1 VASILGLAAAAV
13 AIASPARAAEPEQ
26 GASATAPAPAEPFVH
41 VHVELRREG
50 DGATVTGTVDWD
62 HDAAGRAPDY
72 MTEGD
77 LRLLAVSE
85 DGHHPKLLAA
95 DTYARIAAD
104 PSQKVS
110 FQIGRDDADAIRP
123 GNRVVLTASQHGS
136 VPVGGARTER
146 TYVTVDQ
153 LQPFG
158 AKQDRIGRRDCA
170 GEAITPG
177 AKLNECDLT
186 GADLDNALVSRREPE
201 KRVSRMLLADLTGV
215 TARGADLEGLSVAGG
230 RLNGADV
237 SKADLTNVSL
247 AGAEATGLDARGAAS
262 DPKEGTGG
270 GNFFDTNLAGANFH
284 DAVLN
289 GVSLNHADLDGS
301 DFGDAVWTSVDASTA
316 SFRDADLRDLRNPNQ
331 AISRVPFADFTGADL
346 RGAALTPLDLT
357 WAYLCRTA
365 MPDGSAEARE
375 DRDCKAKE
383 EKRPEPA
390 ADPAVVVDGSLKRGE
405 GEATVRATIHWD
417 AGETARLSVGD
428 LRLVAVDGKTD
439 VPTPLASQTIKGV
452 PATSTYEV
460 TISNGA
466 LLEAMRHG
474 NRVVLTATQH
484 PPLPESKTARTK
496 RSYVAVDTL
505 QVGPG
510 RGRVGSRD
518 CSGLPL
524 TSEPEAGVSY
534 AFCDLVGAVLPQASL
549 AGPMQDVD
557 LTGADLTNAN
567 LGGVTFD
574 GAAMGGATVSGA
586 ELGGA
591 SLIAVTAPRLNAR
604 KTRIDSVQLRADDLD
619 DANFEASVIG
629 ESTFAASTL
638 RRANFHEADFV
649 HVDLGLTNLAGAH
662 LDGVD
667 AGSPGQDN
675 PNSLFLDDLTGATL
689 ADSTWADDE
698 EGNRPWTWATLC
710 RTAMPPGVDGGDRDC
725 PR

>member
-1 VASILGLAAAAV
+1 LAL
-13 AIASPARAAEPEQ
+13 
-26 GASATAPAPAEPFVH
+26 APAALAAEPFVH
-41 VHVELRREG
+41 VHAELKRDG
-50 DGATVTGTVDWD
+50 GGATVTGTVDWD
-62 HDAAGRAPDY
+62 QGAAGRAPDY
-72 MTEGD
+72 MVEGN

-85 DGHHPKLLAA
+85 DGHHPKLLGA

-110 FQIGRDDADAIRP
+110 FEIPRDDADAIRP
-123 GNRVVLTASQHGS
+123 GNRVVLTASQHGP
-136 VPVGGARTER
+136 VTVGGARTER

-177 AKLNECDLT
+177 AELNECDFT
-186 GADLDNALVSRREPE
+186 GADLDGALVGLREPVE
-201 KRVSRMLLADLTGV
+201 RVTRMRLVDLTGA
-215 TARGADLEGLSVAGG
+215 TARGAGLEGLNVAGG
-230 RLNGADV
+230 RLNGADLA
-237 SKADLTNVSL
+237 KAHLTNVL
-247 AGAEATGLDARGAAS
+247 FAGTEATGLDARGAVS
-262 DPKEGTGG
+262 DPRKGTGG
-270 GNFFDTNLAGANFH
+270 GNFFDANLSGANFH
-284 DAVLN
+284 DATLN

-301 DFGDAVWTSVDASTA
+301 DFGDAIWTAVDASTA
-316 SFRDADLRDLRNPNQ
+316 SFRDADLRDLRNPDQ

-375 DRDCKAKE
+375 DRDCKSKDE
-383 EKRPEPA
+383 RRPDPA
-390 ADPAVVVDGSLKRGE
+390 ADPAVVVEGTLYRGK
-405 GEATVRATIHWD
+405 GEATVKATIHWD
-417 AGETARLSVGD
+417 RGDAGRLSVGD
-428 LRLVAVDGKTD
+428 LRLLAVDAKTD
-439 VPTPLASQTIKGV
+439 VPTPLGSQTIRGV

-460 TISNGA
+460 TITKEA
-466 LLEAMRHG
+466 LLDAMRPG
-474 NRVVLTATQH
+474 NRVVLTATQR
-484 PPLPESKTARTK
+484 PPPPEAKTARTK
-496 RSYVAVDTL
+496 GSYVAVDTL

-524 TSEPEAGVSY
+524 TSEPEAGTSY

-557 LTGADLTNAN
+557 LTGADLTNAS

-574 GAAMGGATVSGA
+574 GSAMGGATVSGA

-591 SLIAVTAPRLNAR
+591 SLIAVKAPRLNAR
-604 KTRIDSVQLRADDLD
+604 KTRIDNVQLRADDLD

-629 ESTFAASTL
+629 ETTFAASTL
-638 RRANFHEADFV
+638 RRANFHEADFL
-649 HVDLGLTNLAGAH
+649 HDDLALTDLAGAR

-667 AGSPGQDN
+667 AGMPEDEN
-675 PNSLFLDDLTGATL
+675 PNSLFLADLSGATL

>member
-1 VASILGLAAAAV
+1 LAL
-13 AIASPARAAEPEQ
+13 
-26 GASATAPAPAEPFVH
+26 APAALAAEPFVH
-41 VHVELRREG
+41 VHAELRHEG
-50 DGATVTGTVDWD
+50 DGSTVTGTVDWD
-62 HDAAGRAPDY
+62 RGAAGRGPDY
-72 MTEGD
+72 MVEGD

-85 DGHHPKLLAA
+85 DGHHPKLLGV
-95 DTYARIAAD
+95 DTYTRIGAD

-110 FQIGRDDADAIRP
+110 FEIGRDDADAIRP

-136 VPVGGARTER
+136 APVGGARTER

-177 AKLNECDLT
+177 ATLNECDFT
-186 GADLDNALVSRREPE
+186 GADLDGALVSSREPVE
-201 KRVSRMLLADLTGV
+201 RATRMRLADLTGA
-215 TARGADLEGLSVAGG
+215 TARGARLEGLNVAGG
-230 RLNGADV
+230 RLNGADLA
-237 SKADLTNVSL
+237 KADLTNVL
-247 AGAEATGLDARGAAS
+247 FAGTEATGLDARGAVS
-262 DPKEGTGG
+262 DPKKGTGG
-270 GNFFDTNLAGANFH
+270 GNFFDANLFGANFH
-284 DAVLN
+284 EAVLN
-289 GVSLNHADLDGS
+289 GVSLNHADLDHS
-301 DFGDAVWTSVDASTA
+301 DFGEAIWTSVDASTA
-316 SFRDADLRDLRNPNQ
+316 SFRDADLRDLRNPEK
-331 AISRVPFADFTGADL
+331 ATSRVPFADFTGADL

-365 MPDGSAEARE
+365 MPDGSAEERE

-390 ADPAVVVDGSLKRGE
+390 ADPAVVVDGSLDRGE

-417 AGETARLSVGD
+417 RGDAGRLSVGD
-428 LRLVAVDGKTD
+428 LRLLAVDGKTD

-452 PATSTYEV
+452 PGTSSYEV
-460 TISNGA
+460 TITKGA
-466 LLEAMRHG
+466 LLDAMRPG
-474 NRVVLTATQH
+474 NRVVLTATQR
-484 PPLPESKTARTK
+484 PPLPESKKARTVG
-496 RSYVAVDTL
+496 SYVAVDTL

-524 TSEPEAGVSY
+524 TSEPEAGTTY

-557 LTGADLTNAN
+557 LTGADLTDAS

-574 GAAMGGATVSGA
+574 GSAMGGATVSGA

-629 ESTFAASTL
+629 ETTFAASTL
-638 RRANFHEADFV
+638 RRANFHEADFL
-649 HVDLGLTNLAGAH
+649 HDDLALTNLAGAR

-667 AGSPGQDN
+667 AGSPGDEN
-675 PNSLFLDDLTGATL
+675 PNSLFLADLTGATL

-710 RTAMPPGVDGGDRDC
+710 RTAMPRGVDGGDRDC

>member
-1 VASILGLAAAAV
+1 LALAPAAAA
-13 AIASPARAAEPEQ
+13 
-26 GASATAPAPAEPFVH
+26 GEPFVH
-41 VHVELRREG
+41 VHAELKRDG
-50 DGATVTGTVDWD
+50 GGATVTGSVDWD
-62 HDAAGRAPDY
+62 RDAAGRAPDY
-72 MTEGD
+72 MVVGD

-85 DGHHPKLLAA
+85 DGHHPKLLGTG
-95 DTYARIAAD
+95 TYSRIGAD

-110 FQIGRDDADAIRP
+110 FEIDPGDADAIRP
-123 GNRVVLTASQHGS
+123 GNRLVLTASQHGS
-136 VPVGGARTER
+136 SPVGGARTER

-177 AKLNECDLT
+177 ATLNECDLT
-186 GADLDNALVSRREPE
+186 GADLDGALVSSREPGT
-201 KRVSRMLLADLTGV
+201 RVSRMRLADLTGA
-215 TARGADLEGLSVAGG
+215 TARGAGLEGLNVAGG

-237 SKADLTNVSL
+237 AKADLTNVL
-247 AGAEATGLDARGAAS
+247 FAGTEATGLDARGAVS
-262 DPKEGTGG
+262 NPKKGTGG
-270 GNFFDTNLAGANFH
+270 GNFFDANLSGANFH
-284 DAVLN
+284 DATLN

-301 DFGDAVWTSVDASTA
+301 DFGEAIWTAVDASTA
-316 SFRDADLRDLRNPNQ
+316 SFRDADLRDLRNPEK
-331 AISRVPFADFTGADL
+331 ATSRVPFADFTGADL
-346 RGAALTPLDLT
+346 RGAALTPLDLS
-357 WAYLCRTA
+357 WAYLCNTA

-383 EKRPEPA
+383 ETRPEPA
-390 ADPAVVVDGSLKRGE
+390 ADPAVVVDGSLDRGK

-417 AGETARLSVGD
+417 SGDAGRLSVGD
-428 LRLVAVDGKTD
+428 LRLVAVDGATD

-460 TISNGA
+460 TITKDA
-466 LLEAMRHG
+466 LLDAMRPG
-474 NRVVLTATQH
+474 NRVVLTVTQH
-484 PPLPESKTARTK
+484 PPLPESKKARTVG
-496 RSYVAVDTL
+496 SYVAVDTL

-524 TSEPEAGVSY
+524 TAEPQAGTTY

-557 LTGADLTNAN
+557 LTGADLTNAS
-567 LGGVTFD
+567 LGGITFD
-574 GAAMGGATVSGA
+574 GSAMGGATVSGA

-629 ESTFAASTL
+629 ETTFAASTL
-638 RRANFHEADFV
+638 RRANFHEADFL
-649 HVDLGLTNLAGAH
+649 HDDLALTNLAGAR

-667 AGSPGQDN
+667 AGSAGDEN
-675 PNSLFLDDLTGATL
+675 PNSLFLADLTGATL

-710 RTAMPPGVDGGDRDC
+710 GTAMPPGVDGGDRDC

>member
-1 VASILGLAAAAV
+1 MALVPAAGAS
-13 AIASPARAAEPEQ
+13 AAEPEH
-26 GASATAPAPAEPFVH
+26 GADPAPRTAEPFVK
-41 VHVELRREG
+41 VHAELKRDD

-62 HDAAGRAPDY
+62 GGAADRAPDY
-72 MTEGD
+72 MVEGD

-85 DGHHPKLLAA
+85 DGHRPKLLGT
-95 DTYARIAAD
+95 DTYTRIGAD

-110 FQIGRDDADAIRP
+110 FEIAREDADAIRP

-136 VPVGGARTER
+136 APVGGARTER

-177 AKLNECDLT
+177 ATLNECDLT
-186 GADLDNALVSRREPE
+186 GADLDGALVSRREPE
-201 KRVSRMLLADLTGV
+201 KRATKMRLADLTGA
-215 TARGADLEGLSVAGG
+215 TARGAGLEGLNVAGG
-230 RLNGADV
+230 RLNGADLA
-237 SKADLTNVSL
+237 KADLTNVL
-247 AGAEATGLDARGAAS
+247 FAGTEATEIDAHGAVS
-262 DPKEGTGG
+262 DPREGTGG
-270 GNFFDTNLAGANFH
+270 GNFFDANLSGANFH

-289 GVSLNHADLDGS
+289 GVSLNHADLDAAN
-301 DFGDAVWTSVDASTA
+301 FVDATWTSVDASTA
-316 SFRDADLRDLRNPNQ
+316 SFRYADLRDLRNPSG
-331 AISRVPFADFTGADL
+331 AISRVPFADFSGADL

-357 WAYLCRTA
+357 WAYLCNTA
-365 MPDGSAEARE
+365 MPDSSSADQRE

-390 ADPAVVVDGSLKRGE
+390 ADPAVVVDGTLDRGH

-417 AGETARLSVGD
+417 GGDAARLLVGD

-452 PATSTYEV
+452 PATSSYVV
-460 TISNGA
+460 TITKDA
-466 LLEAMRHG
+466 LLDAMRPG
-474 NRVVLTATQH
+474 NRVVLTATQR
-484 PPLPESKTARTK
+484 PPLPESKAART
-496 RSYVAVDTL
+496 RGSYVAVDTL

-524 TSEPEAGVSY
+524 TSEPEPGTAY

-549 AGPMQDVD
+549 AGPIQDVD
-557 LTGADLTNAN
+557 LTGADLANAG

-574 GAAMGGATVSGA
+574 GSAMGGATVSGA

-638 RRANFHEADFV
+638 RRANFHEADFL
-649 HVDLGLTNLAGAH
+649 HDDLALTNLAGAR

-667 AGSPGQDN
+667 AGSPDDEN
-675 PNSLFLDDLTGATL
+675 PNSLFLADLTGATL

>member
-1 VASILGLAAAAV
+1 LSFPLLAIAATILALVPAAAA
-13 AIASPARAAEPEQ
+13 
-26 GASATAPAPAEPFVH
+26 GEPFVH
-41 VHVELRREG
+41 VHAELKREDG
-50 DGATVTGTVDWD
+50 GATVTGTVDWD
-62 HDAAGRAPDY
+62 QGAAGREPDY
-72 MTEGD
+72 MVEGD

-85 DGHHPKLLAA
+85 DGHHPKLLGA
-95 DTYARIAAD
+95 DTYTRIAAD
-104 PSQKVS
+104 PSQRVS
-110 FQIGRDDADAIRP
+110 FAIDPGDGDAIRP
-123 GNRVVLTASQHGS
+123 GNRVVLTASQHG
-136 VPVGGARTER
+136 PVTIGGARTER

-158 AKQDRIGRRDCA
+158 AKQNRIGRRDCA

-177 AKLNECDLT
+177 ATLNECDLT
-186 GADLDNALVSRREPE
+186 GADLDGALVSRREPE
-201 KRVSRMLLADLTGV
+201 KRVSRMRLADLTGA
-215 TARGADLEGLSVAGG
+215 TARGAGLEGLNVAGG
-230 RLNGADV
+230 RLNGADLA
-237 SKADLTNVSL
+237 KADLTNVL
-247 AGAEATGLDARGAAS
+247 FAGTEATGLDARGAVS

-270 GNFFDTNLAGANFH
+270 GNFFDANLSGANFH

-289 GVSLNHADLDGS
+289 GVSLNHADLDGA
-301 DFGDAVWTSVDASTA
+301 DFGDATWTSVDASTA

-375 DRDCKAKE
+375 DRDCEAKE

-390 ADPAVVVDGSLKRGE
+390 ADPAVVVDGSLDRGD
-405 GEATVRATIHWD
+405 GEATVKATIHWD
-417 AGETARLSVGD
+417 RGEAARLSVGD
-428 LRLVAVDGKTD
+428 LRLLAIDGKTD

-460 TISNGA
+460 TITKED
-466 LLEAMRHG
+466 LLGAMRPG
-474 NRVVLTATQH
+474 NRVVLTATQR

-496 RSYVAVDTL
+496 GSYVAVDTL

-524 TSEPEAGVSY
+524 TSEPEAGTAY

-557 LTGADLTNAN
+557 LTGADLTNAS

-574 GAAMGGATVSGA
+574 GSAMGGATVSGA

-619 DANFEASVIG
+619 DANFEAAVIG

-638 RRANFHEADFV
+638 RRANFHEADFL
-649 HVDLGLTNLAGAH
+649 HDDLALTNLAGAR

-667 AGSPGQDN
+667 AGSPGDDN
-675 PNSLFLDDLTGATL
+675 PNSLFLADLTGATL

-710 RTAMPPGVDGGDRDC
+710 ATAMPPGVDGGDRDC

>member
-1 VASILGLAAAAV
+1 LALAPAALAAD
-13 AIASPARAAEPEQ
+13 
-26 GASATAPAPAEPFVH
+26 PFVH
-41 VHVELRREG
+41 VHAELRHEG
-50 DGATVTGTVDWD
+50 DGALVTGTVDWD
-62 HDAAGRAPDY
+62 QGAAGREPDY
-72 MTEGD
+72 MVEGD

-85 DGHHPKLLAA
+85 DGHHPKLLGV
-95 DTYARIAAD
+95 DTYTRIGAD

-110 FQIGRDDADAIRP
+110 FEIGRDDADAIRP

-136 VPVGGARTER
+136 APVGGARTER

-177 AKLNECDLT
+177 ATLNECDFT
-186 GADLDNALVSRREPE
+186 GADFDGALVSSREPVE
-201 KRVSRMLLADLTGV
+201 RATRMRLADLTGA
-215 TARGADLEGLSVAGG
+215 TARGARLEGLNVAGG
-230 RLNGADV
+230 RLNGADFAN
-237 SKADLTNVSL
+237 ADLTNVL
-247 AGAEATGLDARGAAS
+247 FAGTEATGLDARGAVS
-262 DPKEGTGG
+262 DPKKGTGG
-270 GNFFDTNLAGANFH
+270 GNFFDANLSGANFH
-284 DAVLN
+284 EAVLN
-289 GVSLNHADLDGS
+289 GVSLNHADLDHS
-301 DFGDAVWTSVDASTA
+301 DFGEATWTSVDASTA
-316 SFRDADLRDLRNPNQ
+316 SFRDADLRDLRNPER
-331 AISRVPFADFTGADL
+331 ATSRVPFADFTGADL

-365 MPDGSAEARE
+365 MPDGSAEERE

-390 ADPAVVVDGSLKRGE
+390 ADPAVVVDGSLNRGE

-417 AGETARLSVGD
+417 RGDAGRLSVGD
-428 LRLVAVDGKTD
+428 LRLLAVDGKTD

-452 PATSTYEV
+452 PGTSTYEV
-460 TISNGA
+460 TITKDA
-466 LLEAMRHG
+466 LLDAMRPG
-474 NRVVLTATQH
+474 SRVVLTATQRS
-484 PPLPESKTARTK
+484 PLPEAKTARTVG
-496 RSYVAVDTL
+496 SYVAVDTL

-524 TSEPEAGVSY
+524 TSEPEAGTTY

-557 LTGADLTNAN
+557 LTGADLTDAS

-574 GAAMGGATVSGA
+574 GSAMGGATVSGA

-591 SLIAVTAPRLNAR
+591 SLIAVRAPRLNAR

-629 ESTFAASTL
+629 ETTFAASTL
-638 RRANFHEADFV
+638 RRANFHEADFL
-649 HVDLGLTNLAGAH
+649 HDDLALTNLAGAR

-667 AGSPGQDN
+667 AGSPGDEN
-675 PNSLFLDDLTGATL
+675 PNSLFLADLTGASL

-710 RTAMPPGVDGGDRDC
+710 RTAMPRGVDGGDRDC

>member
-1 VASILGLAAAAV
+1 MSFPLFAIAATILALAPAAAA
-13 AIASPARAAEPEQ
+13 
-26 GASATAPAPAEPFVH
+26 GEPFVH
-41 VHVELRREG
+41 VHAELKRDDG
-50 DGATVTGTVDWD
+50 GATVTGTVDWD
-62 HDAAGRAPDY
+62 RDAAGRAPDY
-72 MTEGD
+72 MVVGD

-85 DGHHPKLLAA
+85 DGHHPKLLGT
-95 DTYARIAAD
+95 DTYTRIGAD

-110 FQIGRDDADAIRP
+110 FEIGRDDADAIRP

-136 VPVGGARTER
+136 SPVGGARTER
-146 TYVTVDQ
+146 TYVTVDH

-177 AKLNECDLT
+177 ATLNECDLT
-186 GADLDNALVSRREPE
+186 GADLDGALVSQREPDT
-201 KRVSRMLLADLTGV
+201 RVSRMRLADLTGA
-215 TARGADLEGLSVAGG
+215 TARGAGLEGLNVAGG
-230 RLNGADV
+230 RLNGADLTN
-237 SKADLTNVSL
+237 ADLTNIL
-247 AGAEATGLDARGAAS
+247 FAGTEATGLDARGAVS
-262 DPKEGTGG
+262 DPKKGTGG
-270 GNFFDTNLAGANFH
+270 GNFFDANLSGANFH
-284 DAVLN
+284 DATLN

-301 DFGDAVWTSVDASTA
+301 DFGEAIWTAVDASTA
-316 SFRDADLRDLRNPNQ
+316 SFRDADLRDLRNPEG
-331 AISRVPFADFTGADL
+331 ATSRVPFADFTGADL
-346 RGAALTPLDLT
+346 RGAALTPLNLT

-365 MPDGSAEARE
+365 MPDGSAEERE

-390 ADPAVVVDGSLKRGE
+390 ADPAVVVDGSLERGK
-405 GEATVRATIHWD
+405 GETTVKATIHWD
-417 AGETARLSVGD
+417 RGDAARLSVGD

-452 PATSTYEV
+452 PATSTYEG
-460 TISNGA
+460 TITKDA
-466 LLEAMRHG
+466 LLDAMRPG

-484 PPLPESKTARTK
+484 PPLPESKKARTVG
-496 RSYVAVDTL
+496 SYVAVDTL

-524 TSEPEAGVSY
+524 TSEPEAGTAY

-557 LTGADLTNAN
+557 LTGADLTNAS

-574 GAAMGGATVSGA
+574 GSAMGGATVSGA

-604 KTRIDSVQLRADDLD
+604 KTRIDDVQLRADDLD

-629 ESTFAASTL
+629 ESIFAASTL
-638 RRANFHEADFV
+638 RRANFHEADFL
-649 HVDLGLTNLAGAH
+649 HDDFALTNLAGAR

-667 AGSPGQDN
+667 AGSPGDEN
-675 PNSLFLDDLTGATL
+675 PNSLFLADLTGATL
-689 ADSTWADDE
+689 ADSTWVDDE

-710 RTAMPPGVDGGDRDC
+710 RTTMPPGVDGGDRDC